1 MLISISVTTKTQR
14 CCRGYRGLS
23 KLVIRLFDWLKFM
36 CVLIAYSSQFDLYS
50 KADCLPDRD
59 ALMPY
64 YQSLIDKYIPGEI
77 YW

>member
-1 MLISISVTTKTQR
+1 
-14 CCRGYRGLS
+14 
-23 KLVIRLFDWLKFM
+23 M
-36 CVLIAYSSQFDLYS
+36 CLIAHSSQFDLYS
-50 KADCLPDRD
+50 KADRLPDRD